1 MTRHRALTMIFL
13 PWTITVVFILL
24 EATLWIAL
32 DSSLNLK
39 IFVWL
44 VIIFFEFLPCCIVI
58 FCLIS
63 MIRIVC
69 KHNRVNRILTRQL
82 RFNHRVSNK
91 PYEKSA
97 IVMMIIVS
105 GFFLIYNA
113 LTIRCGFLKILN
125 QRCSDSTFKIPVL
138 VLNSAVNPLAYAL
151 FKRDIKKEFKRMMCT
166 GTLKTT

>member
-1 MTRHRALTMIFL
+1 
-13 PWTITVVFILL
+13 
-24 EATLWIAL
+24 
-32 DSSLNLK
+32 
-39 IFVWL
+39 
-44 VIIFFEFLPCCIVI
+44 
-58 FCLIS
+58 
-63 MIRIVC
+63 MIRIVS
-69 KHNRVNRILTRQL
+69 KHNRVNSILTRQL

-113 LTIRCGFLKILN
+113 LTLRCGFLQILN